1 MKFSKFSSC
10 GLAGIAVGTVLGVQA
25 HAQST
30 VEELQTFFAPAQIVS
45 GPDIV
50 NCTLSGGSE
59 TTCFSITVIAEPSS
73 YIPGPWCPTKISDG
87 SDKSGIWLE
96 GGEAYSAD
104 GAFMQNMSTFYED
117 DKWQL
122 FDRSTGKINVTDS
135 LESCLAAAR
144 PDVDP
149 AYQNHCVQC
158 LMEYIPD
165 GATQTYV
172 IPVEPQ
178 PLMRGRTLSFAG
190 AGIASNGVSLAAAA
204 PTDAILGAYT
214 IAPFD
219 TCGGH
224 VNVHA
229 GYHYHAVTDC
239 LTELSSASQHG
250 VQIGIAM
257 DGYKIFAHNL
267 TDGSLP
273 TKLDRCNGHEV
284 EGLNYHYHAGAVGS
298 NAILGCMSA
307 EYGCASNDPTAVCDA
322 SARPPRP

>member
-1 MKFSKFSSC
+1 MFLK
-10 GLAGIAVGTVLGVQA
+10 LNRTGITAIVALMLLSIQA
-25 HAQST
+25 QAQT
-30 VEELQTFFAPAQIVS
+30 TIEEIQTFFSGAQIVS
-45 GPDIV
+45 GPTLVD
-50 NCTLSGGSE
+50 CKLSGGTE
-59 TTCFSITVIAEPSS
+59 TTCFSLTVISEPSS
-73 YIPGPWCPTKISDG
+73 YTPGPWCPTNISDG
-87 SDKSGIWLE
+87 PDKSGIWLE
-96 GGEAYSAD
+96 NGEAYPAD
-104 GAFMQNMSTFYED
+104 GAFMKNMSTFYD
-117 DKWQL
+117 DEKWQM
-122 FDRSTGKINVTDS
+122 FDQSTGKINVTGS
-135 LESCLAAAR
+135 LEGCLAAAR

-149 AYQNHCVQC
+149 AYTNYCVQC
-158 LMEYIPD
+158 LVEYLPE

-178 PLMRGRTLSFAG
+178 PLLRGRNLGFAG

-239 LTELSSASQHG
+239 LTDIAKASQHG

-257 DGYKIFAHNL
+257 DGYQIYAHNL
-267 TDGSLP
+267 TDGSIP
-273 TKLDRCNGHEV
+273 TKLDRCNGHETDD
-284 EGLNYHYHAGAVGS
+284 LSYHYHAGEVGA

-307 EYGCASNDPTAVCDA
+307 EYGCVSDDPTATCDA
-322 SARPPRP
+322 TTRPPRP